1 MYEATRV
8 LNISNLSFQHTSLH
22 TPGIAFSLSL
32 GIPQFVVVDRKVV
45 SETSWAVCA
54 TKLFSHHRTSKD
66 KHTQFTY

>member
-1 MYEATRV
+1 MYEAMRV
-8 LNISNLSFQHTSLH
+8 LNTSDLSFQHTSLH

-54 TKLFSHHRTSKD
+54 TKLWSHYRQD
-66 KHTQFTY
+66 KYTQLTY